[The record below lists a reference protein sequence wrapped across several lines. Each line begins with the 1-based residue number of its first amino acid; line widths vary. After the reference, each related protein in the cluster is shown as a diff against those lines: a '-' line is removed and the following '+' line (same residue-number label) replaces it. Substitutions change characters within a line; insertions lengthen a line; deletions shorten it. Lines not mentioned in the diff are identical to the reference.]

1 MDASPIYR
9 LPQDTLHYIFSTLP
23 LRQIIICRSVCKF
36 FLPNPDRAGLHGTYL
51 HPTTSQ
57 PDRPPSTSPSSPPP
71 HHHHNRD
78 VSSHNALH
86 VFDPSSNQWVRF
98 PLSFLPFRSPTPVA
112 SSLGLVYL
120 WADSLNSLESNKSL
134 IVCNPLTRSFQVLP
148 QLGSAWSRHGSV
160 LVGSPNRVLVLT
172 ELATLYF
179 SGSDQWLKFSSNLP
193 SKPRSPILVS
203 DSVLALCDVG
213 SPWRSQWKLFACT
226 LNHLQKS
233 QPWTRLDR
241 HEWGDVF
248 DILRRPRL
256 VKGLGNQILMVGG
269 LKSSFS
275 LNAVC
280 STILIFEV
288 GFGLTGVG
296 RRKGLGGWHC
306 GIIPQR
312 RGREIGG
319 GSMGCLEMEMACFGV
334 LCSRLGSLHCLDRVS
349 FRREWSEM
357 GGEEWSEIG
366 EINGLHEELAPYQG
380 ETNQSC
386 AEKSPFEEFIAEI
399 LIDGKS
405 CIEASNNKYSKEGK
419 STGGANPLSSS
430 RGKRCWFAV
439 EAKDL

>member
-36 FLPNPDRAGLHGTYL
+36 FYQTLTAPAFMELISTQPPPNLIAL
-51 HPTTSQ
+51 
-57 PDRPPSTSPSSPPP
+57 RPPHHHHHHH

-134 IVCNPLTRSFQVLP
+134 IVCNPLTRSFRVLP

-280 STILIFEV
+280 STILILRLDLDSLEWDELGRMPPEMFRCFQESSKFKV
-288 GFGLTGVG
+288 FGAGNRVCFSAKRVG
-296 RRKGLGGWHC
+296 RLALWDYSTETGKGDW
-306 GIIPQR
+306 R
-312 RGREIGG
+312 
-319 GSMGCLEMEMACFGV
+319 
-334 LCSRLGSLHCLDRVS
+334 
-349 FRREWSEM
+349 W
-357 GGEEWSEIG
+357 
-366 EINGLHEELAPYQG
+366 INGVPG
-380 ETNQSC
+380 NG
-386 AEKSPFEEFIAEI
+386 
-399 LIDGKS
+399 DG
-405 CIEASNNKYSKEGK
+405 
-419 STGGANPLSSS
+419 LF
-430 RGKRCWFAV
+430 RGFVFQARLTA
-439 EAKDL
+439 LP